1 MKKNSTLCIIYV
13 SEASNTSNL
22 DALKLSIGSC
32 SLLHSF
38 RDVTYNRTSFFLA
51 GQYPDVRASAL
62 ELCRAAFQLLVINSS
77 FSILFIYCFSRSR
90 IDFRS
95 HRGTH
100 PTLGTV
106 DNICFS
112 PLGGESLDIVSSQAR
127 DFGSH
132 LFDLINVPVYF
143 YGSASTADDADRQI
157 QLKSIRRQFGYFG
170 EKSQPQVVEPYI
182 AVNLGPSWDRIA
194 LSKSS
199 TGISC
204 VGAVPYIQN
213 FNMRFSK
220 DAQRSSVIKVT
231 AAVRIPNKV
240 VAKSFAFESYC
251 MNLYK
256 TLIIRVLHVRYP
268 AE

>member
-1 MKKNSTLCIIYV
+1 MNAMRKNSTLCIIYV

-22 DALKLSIGSC
+22 DALKLSIAQKAKGNC

-51 GQYPDVRASAL
+51 GNYTDVRASAL
-62 ELCRAAFQLLVINSS
+62 ELCRAAFQL
-77 FSILFIYCFSRSR
+77 

-132 LFDLINVPVYF
+132 LFDLTNVPVYF
-143 YGSASTADDADRQI
+143 YGSASTIDDADRQI

-170 EKSQPQVVEPYI
+170 EKSQPQGVEPSI
-182 AVNLGPSWDRIA
+182 TANLGPSWDKIA
-194 LSKSS
+194 LNKSS

-204 VGAVPYIQN
+204 VGAVSYIQN

-220 DAQRSSVIKVT
+220 EAQRSSVIKVT

-240 VAKSFAFESYC
+240 EA
-251 MNLYK
+251 L
-256 TLIIRVLHVRYP
+256 TL
-268 AE
+268 